1 MSDELDQSPEDLD
14 EAGAAIASATNDDIE
29 AADSVA
35 AAAAA
40 SLASAA
46 DEDRDRKGVYWGWA
60 FLAIMFA
67 IFLALVL
74 WSWNLDDGASED
86 LTPTVT
92 AGAETEAGA
101 ELTPTSLLFTVSAD
115 GSVVLTGSVPDE
127 GARRQ
132 IVDAATDIYGQGS
145 VTDELSIDDSTT
157 LAGGT
162 VNTAGTAPHEDQN
175 IGALVSAAGQ
185 LGLSEGTLGAGFGDQ
200 ELIPVAATVALATD
214 RAVLTGA
221 FPEQG
226 ALDLFVK
233 SATDV
238 FGEAN
243 VDSSDTFVDSSTTMD
258 GATIVVTGLLD
269 AGDTRG
275 QGMMSAFGD
284 SFPGLTIDSSGLA
297 VDNSAEALGR
307 LEDKLRASIELNPIL
322 FETGSANIDAASD
335 AILEEAAAAIMATPG
350 IPVEVVGHTDSQG
363 SEEANQALSE
373 ARANAVLARLVE
385 LGVDAEGLTARGAGE
400 AEPVADNTTD
410 EGRAANRRIAFE
422 FEGATN

>member
-1 MSDELDQSPEDLD
+1 MSDELDQIPEDID
-14 EAGAAIASATNDDIE
+14 EAGAVIASVADDDIE

-40 SLASAA
+40 SLASSAE
-46 DEDRDRKGVYWGWA
+46 EDRDRKGVYWAWA
-60 FLAIMFA
+60 FLAALFA

-92 AGAETEAGA
+92 VGVKSDAGA
-101 ELTPTSLLFTVSAD
+101 ELTPTSLLFTAAAD

-132 IVDAATDIYGQGS
+132 IVDAAVGIYGEGM
-145 VTDELSIDDSTT
+145 VTDDLSIDDSTT
-157 LAGGT
+157 LVGGT
-162 VNTAGTAPHEDQN
+162 INTAGTAPHGDEN
-175 IGALVSAAGQ
+175 IGSLVSASRQ

-200 ELIPVAATVALATD
+200 QLSPVAATVALATD

-226 ALDLFVK
+226 ALDLFIK

-238 FGEAN
+238 FGEDN
-243 VDSSDTFVDSSTTMD
+243 VDSSGAFVDSSTTMD
-258 GATIVVTGLLD
+258 GATILVTGLLD

-275 QGMMSAFGD
+275 QAMMSAFGA
-284 SFPGLTIDSSGLA
+284 SFPGLAIDSSGLA
-297 VDNSAEALGR
+297 IDNSAEALGR
-307 LEDKLRASIELNPIL
+307 LEDKLRAAIEINPIL
-322 FETGSANIDAASD
+322 FETGSANIDVASD
-335 AILEEAAAAIMATPG
+335 AILEEAAAAIKATPG
-350 IPVEVVGHTDSQG
+350 VPVEIVGHTDSQG
-363 SEEANQALSE
+363 GDDLNQTLSE
-373 ARANAVLARLVE
+373 ARANAVLDRLVE
-385 LGVDAEGLTARGAGE
+385 LGVDAEGLSARGAGE
-400 AEPVADNTTD
+400 AEPVADNGTD

-422 FEGATN
+422 FEGASN

>member
-14 EAGAAIASATNDDIE
+14 ETGAVIASAAGEDIE
-29 AADSVA
+29 AADANA

-40 SLASAA
+40 SLAAAA
-46 DEDRDRKGVYWGWA
+46 DEDRERKGVYWGWA
-60 FLAIMFA
+60 FLAALFA

-74 WSWNLDDGASED
+74 WSWNLDDGASEN

-92 AGAETEAGA
+92 VGAESDAGTD
-101 ELTPTSLLFTVSAD
+101 LSPTSLLFTVAAD

-132 IVDAATDIYGQGS
+132 IVDAATGIYGEGN
-145 VTDELSIDDSTT
+145 VTDELSIDASTT
-157 LAGGT
+157 LVGGT
-162 VNTAGTAPHEDQN
+162 INTAGTAPHDDAN
-175 IGALVSAAGQ
+175 IGSLVSAAKQ

-200 ELIPVAATVALATD
+200 QLTPVAATVALATD

-226 ALDLFVK
+226 ALDSFIK

-243 VDSSDTFVDSSTTMD
+243 VDSSGAFVDSSTTMD
-258 GATIVVTGLLD
+258 GATILVTGLLD
-269 AGDTRG
+269 AGDSRG

-284 SFPGLTIDSSGLA
+284 SFPGLTVDSSGLE

-307 LEDKLRASIELNPIL
+307 LEDKLRAAIEINPIL
-322 FETGSANIDAASD
+322 FEVGSANIDVASD

-350 IPVEVVGHTDSQG
+350 VPVEIVGHTDSQG
-363 SEEANQALSE
+363 GDDLNQTLSE
-373 ARANAVLARLVE
+373 ARANAVLDRLVE
-385 LGVDAEGLTARGAGE
+385 LGVDAEGLSARGAGE
-400 AEPVADNTTD
+400 AEPVADNGTD

-422 FEGATN
+422 FEGASN